1 MCLAR
6 IARASHASSA
16 PETGIAGSRHLN
28 TSKQRKDEI
37 LKESFGSTRKR
48 PRSNMYGLVYNFRAM
63 LNATGCYD
71 EPEVSA

>member
-28 TSKQRKDEI
+28 TSKRRKDEI
-37 LKESFGSTRKR
+37 
-48 PRSNMYGLVYNFRAM
+48 LVYNFRAT

-71 EPEVSA
+71 EEGSRPRGRR